1 MKNEGQQQAN
11 SRVRDPRREAED
23 VLTAKFIW
31 TVSLLLMLLGWIL
44 YRQILWIPTVTEFIS
59 RLILAYKHFLA
70 LLDAYKSTDK
80 LGTKIIK
87 RKRKGKKLRR
97 PKQVWFGCCQRLNG
111 RRIQEQRKT
120 ELQELRET
128 YTINKHRYLHLESYA
143 TEFQILL
150 DRIVD
155 FDLLFGANESFV
167 HRTSRSSECKTVF
180 HTNSP
185 TVLDTQDILEFQT
198 VYLSRLDTIPIV
210 FDTGACIS
218 VSPVKD
224 DFIHWEHQDP
234 N

>member
-97 PKQVWFGCCQRLNG
+97 PKQVWFGHRQHLNNLI
-111 RRIQEQRKT
+111 RSEAHRIQEQRKT

-128 YTINKHRYLHLESYA
+128 YTINKHHYLHLESYA
-143 TEFQILL
+143 TEFQMLL

-167 HRTSRSSECKTVF
+167 HRISRSSECKTVF
-180 HTNSP
+180 HTSSP
-185 TVLDTQDILEFQT
+185 TVLDTQDILQFQT
-198 VYLSRLDTIPIV
+198 VYLSRSDT
-210 FDTGACIS
+210 F
-218 VSPVKD
+218 
-224 DFIHWEHQDP
+224 
-234 N
+234 